1 MSKLKTITV
10 ENTDIT
16 IFTKETEDYI
26 CLTDMVKA
34 KEGNARAADVI
45 KNWIRNRSTIE
56 FLGTWESL
64 YNPNFKVVEFDHF
77 KKEAGLPTFVLS
89 VSGWVERTNAIGI
102 FSKSGKYGGTY
113 AHRDIAFEFG
123 SAISPI
129 FKLYLYKEY
138 QRLKE
143 VESNQYNLEWDVR
156 RLMTKVNY
164 VLHTDAVQK
173 HIIPNSTLPVE
184 KQGIEYANEADLLN
198 IALYGYTAK
207 QWKEANPNHALNG
220 KNMRDFSSITDLLIM
235 SNLESFNAQLIN
247 LKTDK
252 NTRFT
257 YLKKMAIEQ
266 KQQFDRVNII
276 KSIKKS
282 NLMTYINAE
291 NLTPE
296 NIEMESKKSILD
308 INKKN
313 LSEFNKN
320 SKKV

>member
-1 MSKLKTITV
+1 MSKLQTITV

-16 IFTKETEDYI
+16 VFTKDEEDYI

-34 KEGNARAADVI
+34 KDGDARAADVI

-64 YNPNFKVVEFDHF
+64 YNRNFKVVEFDHF

-89 VSGWVERTNAIGI
+89 VSGWVEKTDAIGI

-173 HIIPNSTLPVE
+173 HIIPNSTLPIE
-184 KQGIEYANEADLLN
+184 KQGIEYANEADVLN

-257 YLKKMAIEQ
+257 FLKKMALEQ
-266 KQQFDRVNII
+266 KEQFDRVDIV

-282 NLMTYINAE
+282 NPMTYINADK
-291 NLTPE
+291 LTPE

-313 LSEFNKN
+313 LSEFNRN
-320 SKKV
+320 SNKV